1 MAEITETN
9 IVPEALDIE
18 EIPVV
23 LASKTT
29 PISEEVV
36 QDEIAPKKKPGRPIG
51 TEEAVQDEIA
61 PKRKPGRPIGSKS
74 KQPGKPRAPRT
85 KKIVQIQ
92 EEPVYQ
98 AKADNELPRV
108 LQGSQPIPREA
119 HNDTAALMLQLLQKQ
134 AQNRQ
139 TRKSERWKS
148 WFQ

>member
-1 MAEITETN
+1 MTEITETN
-9 IVPEALDIE
+9 EEIIPEALE

-36 QDEIAPKKKPGRPIG
+36 QE
-51 TEEAVQDEIA
+51 EIA
-61 PKRKPGRPIGSKS
+61 PKRKPGRPVGAKS
-74 KQPGKPRAPRT
+74 KQPGKPRAPRA

-98 AKADNELPRV
+98 AEADNELPRV
-108 LQGSQPIPREA
+108 LAGSQPIPREA

>member
-1 MAEITETN
+1 MTEITETN
-9 IVPEALDIE
+9 EEIIPEALE

-36 QDEIAPKKKPGRPIG
+36 QE
-51 TEEAVQDEIA
+51 EIA
-61 PKRKPGRPIGSKS
+61 PKRKPGRPVGAKS
-74 KQPGKPRAPRT
+74 KQPGKPRAPRA
-85 KKIVQIQ
+85 KKIVQMQ

-98 AKADNELPRV
+98 SDYKADNELPRV
-108 LQGSQPIPREA
+108 IPGSQPIPREA